1 MAHNAYPFRYRVR
14 NWHHDNQALI
24 AQCGITFWIDEAG
37 LTTWRNTQ
45 ARSGSGA
52 SWFYSDTAIQ
62 GAVVVK
68 SVYWSNSRDTENR
81 KTPVGQ
87 GVLGVKTVEKKF
99 SYISMTG
106 GGVGGIR
113 SRGRPGLPAPAR
125 GSVPLAP
132 SLRSGQPMK

>member
-45 ARSGSGA
+45 TRLGAGA

-87 GVLGVKTVEKKF
+87 GVLGVKTVEKNF
-99 SYISMTG
+99 LIS
-106 GGVGGIR
+106 
-113 SRGRPGLPAPAR
+113 
-125 GSVPLAP
+125 
-132 SLRSGQPMK
+132 Q